1 MINEEIREKI
11 SLAQDYFESQP
22 IKKAWIFGS
31 CSRGE
36 ENEDSDVDILVKYEN
51 VETLSLFEVIE
62 IQLDLQKIFNR
73 PIDLV
78 EDGCLLPFAE
88 KSANLDRI
96 LIYERG
102 KKVF

>member
-11 SLAQDYFESQP
+11 SLDQDYFESQP

-36 ENEDSDVDILVKYEN
+36 ENENSDVDILVEYKKE
-51 VETLSLFEVIE
+51 EKITLFTISR
-62 IQLDLQKIFNR
+62 IQVALQKIFNR
-73 PIDLV
+73 PVDLV

-96 LIYERG
+96 LIYERKG
-102 KKVF
+102 

>member
-11 SLAQDYFESQP
+11 SLAQDYFASQP

-51 VETLSLFEVIE
+51 IDTLSLFTVIE
-62 IQLDLQKIFNR
+62 IQLDLEKIFNR

-78 EDGCLLPFAE
+78 EDGYLLPFAE